1 MAAPNTKKI
10 VLSSG
15 FPAIKTD
22 FFRQST
28 IDGGQKLVN
37 ADHVFRVTEEKVA
50 GVSTIY
56 GSCVPQTNVRKIP
69 YRIELRLDVNRNVCG
84 GNCTCVAGA
93 GVTCKHSA
101 ALVFFINS
109 ERDESK
115 TAKACEW
122 AKPSQKKLNLYPKGR
137 SVDDIIKNSR
147 PVSPPTFGPLSDE
160 AKAELLAFH
169 MEVDET
175 DSMMFKT
182 LTATVSNLSFKYSP
196 NATLRS
202 AISWKNLTK
211 KYLTKKHLKYFFKK
225 KFRDFFLHFLGL
237 SVIPSQ
243 FGVCLQTFW
252 GSRPA
257 GLGGDRDCTNST

>member
-1 MAAPNTKKI
+1 MAAVNPKKI

-15 FPAIKTD
+15 FPEIKTD
-22 FFRQST
+22 FFRKPM
-28 IDGGQKLVN
+28 IEHGQKLVN
-37 ADHVFRVTEEKVA
+37 ADHVFSVTEEKVA
-50 GVSTIY
+50 EVSTIY

-69 YRIELRLDVNRNVCG
+69 YRIELRLDANRNVCG

-101 ALVFFINS
+101 ALVCFINS

-137 SVDDIIKNSR
+137 SVDDIINNPR
-147 PVSPPTFGPLSDE
+147 PVSPPNFRPLSDE
-160 AKAELLAFH
+160 AKAEMLAFH

-182 LTATVSNLSFKYSP
+182 LTATVSK
-196 NATLRS
+196 
-202 AISWKNLTK
+202 IHILTSTI
-211 KYLTKKHLKYFFKK
+211 YNC
-225 KFRDFFLHFLGL
+225 HFCSSLQRLG
-237 SVIPSQ
+237 SV
-243 FGVCLQTFW
+243 
-252 GSRPA
+252 A
-257 GLGGDRDCTNST
+257 GR